1 MNLKLRYRC
10 SLISILSLITLQD
23 ISKDYEINTMNV
35 STIFQ
40 ALYSSESNEGPT
52 IYEIP
57 SPVKKYVLL
66 LQSVFSASLTNYNRA
81 VINLVTAGHH
91 KNKSGGIYN
100 MARTDPAFLSL
111 MSYDS
116 RKGGFVTNLATGPKR
131 RAAFVTFGAIG
142 TSYITNP
149 SVHGDHKFYGVGIHP
164 LAVEFNLSIAN
175 TALVFQSAALTIS
188 NFSGLVNIR
197 TGTVTSKAYGGG
209 KGKPVGMVLVCLSDV
224 HDC

>member
-1 MNLKLRYRC
+1 
-10 SLISILSLITLQD
+10 
-23 ISKDYEINTMNV
+23 MNV

-40 ALYSSESNEGPT
+40 ALYSSESNEGPI

-57 SPVKKYVLL
+57 LPVKKYVLL
-66 LQSVFSASLTNYNRA
+66 LRSLFSASLTNYNRA
-81 VINLVTAGHH
+81 MINLVTAGHH

-100 MARTDPAFLSL
+100 MACTNPAFLSM
-111 MSYDS
+111 MSYNS
-116 RKGGFVTNLATGPKR
+116 RKEGFVMNLATGAKHH
-131 RAAFVTFGAIG
+131 ATFVTFGVIE

-149 SVHGDHKFYGVGIHP
+149 SIHGDHKFYGVGIHP
-164 LAVEFNLSIAN
+164 LAVKFNLSIMN
-175 TALVFQSAALTIS
+175 TVLVFQSTALMIS
-188 NFSGLVNIR
+188 NFGGLVNIR